1 MATKNRKLTVQI
13 LGDAKGLAGAFDDA
27 ESKVSKFG
35 SSIAGIA
42 KTAALGAAA
51 IGAGAVLIAK
61 PLIDAASDL
70 EESMSK
76 MNQVFGKTDAQV
88 IEKWS
93 KNSAVAFGQSQQAAI
108 DNAASFAG
116 LGKAAGLQG
125 KELIGFSTTLTR
137 LGSDLASFGNTTPE
151 EAILAL
157 GSGLRGEAEPL
168 RKYNILL
175 DDATLKQEALALGLI
190 KSTKESLT
198 PQQKTLASYSVILKQ
213 TKDAQGDFARTSG
226 GLANQQ
232 RILAAQFQNVK
243 AQLGQFLL
251 PVATRVISF
260 FTGTFVPG
268 IQKVVDL
275 FRAEG
280 FRGGIRALGEQL
292 RAALPGVKAQLGEWA
307 VAFAGWVKAAVP
319 PLLRAIGGLVA
330 DVGQYIVDH
339 AEDWAGKLATWGKR
353 LWDWIEP
360 QIGPALKELGKL
372 IVKIG
377 EWAITDGGPKV
388 KNATMT
394 LAVFAA
400 MWASEVGGKVI
411 AELSVQMAKLAKWL
425 QDEAPG
431 KVKQGAEDFGRWI
444 VKYIIDGV
452 QSAPGAIAAAVID
465 QVPFA
470 GSFFGGGNK
479 LPGISASLPE
489 APKKRTVREILD
501 DLSMTGAAG
510 LDAFGG
516 SFATGGVVPG
526 PMGAPRL
533 VVAHGGER
541 ISPVGAASGGT
552 GGGAVIHLELGGT
565 RFGTLM
571 LSEVEM
577 AAARQGGI
585 RAKALIG

>member
-1 MATKNRKLTVQI
+1 MATTAKRKLTVQI

-42 KTAALGAAA
+42 KTAAIGAAA

-76 MNQVFGKTDAQV
+76 MNQVFGTTDARV

-93 KNSAVAFGQSQQAAI
+93 KNSATAFGQSQQAAI

-125 KELIGFSTTLTR
+125 KELLGFSTTLTQ

-151 EAILAL
+151 EAIQAL

-168 RKYNILL
+168 RRYNILL
-175 DDATLKQEALALGLI
+175 DDATLRAKAFALGLT

-198 PQQKTLASYSVILKQ
+198 PQQKTLASYAVILEQ

-232 RILAAQFQNVK
+232 RILAAQFTNVK

-251 PVATRVISF
+251 PVATRVLKF
-260 FTGTFVPG
+260 FTGTFLPG
-268 IQKVVDL
+268 IQRVVDI

-280 FRGGIRALGEQL
+280 FRGGIRVIGEQL
-292 RAALPGVKAQLGEWA
+292 RAAIPGIKAQLGEWA
-307 VAFAGWVKAAVP
+307 VAFGGWVKDATP
-319 PLLRAIGGLVA
+319 PALRALGRLIA
-330 DVGQYIVDH
+330 DIAQYVVDH
-339 AEDWAGKLATWGKR
+339 AEDWAGKLATWGQR

-411 AELSVQMAKLAKWL
+411 AELSVQMGKLAVWL
-425 QDEAPG
+425 QNDAPLVIQ
-431 KVKQGAEDFGRWI
+431 KGAEDFGRWM
-444 VKYIIDGV
+444 VKYIIDGIK
-452 QSAPGAIAAAVID
+452 SAPGAIAGALID
-465 QVPFA
+465 EVPFA
-470 GSFFGGGNK
+470 KNFLGQGNK
-479 LPGISASLPE
+479 LPGIAAGLPE
-489 APKKRTVREILD
+489 APQKRTVREILD
-501 DLSMTGAAG
+501 DLSMTGNAG

-541 ISPVGAASGGT
+541 ISPVGAASGG
-552 GGGAVIHLELGGT
+552 GGGAVNTSTTARAGGAGG
-565 RFGTLM
+565 RGHCRVIEFG
-571 LSEVEM
+571 
-577 AAARQGGI
+577 I
-585 RAKALIG
+585 